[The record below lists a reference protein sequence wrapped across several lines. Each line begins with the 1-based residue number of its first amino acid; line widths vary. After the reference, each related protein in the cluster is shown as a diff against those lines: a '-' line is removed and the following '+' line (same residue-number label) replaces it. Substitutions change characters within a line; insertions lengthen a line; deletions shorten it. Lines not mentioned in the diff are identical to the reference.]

1 MHLEDPKFQDILQSR
16 ETTVWSSSPKFI
28 FSLVECE
35 QLIWEHA
42 QRAPAGPH
50 GACGFGTA
58 VVACRVPRVIALLP
72 SACVMLPA
80 MTTAPL
86 KASTTFRQ

>member
-1 MHLEDPKFQDILQSR
+1 MYLEDPKCQDTLEIR
-16 ETTVWSSSPKFI
+16 ETKVWSSSPKLLFL
-28 FSLVECE
+28 LVECE
-35 QLIWEHA
+35 QLIWEHD
-42 QRAPAGPH
+42 QRAPTSPH

-72 SACVMLPA
+72 SACVVLPA

-86 KASTTFRQ
+86 KSSIAFRQ